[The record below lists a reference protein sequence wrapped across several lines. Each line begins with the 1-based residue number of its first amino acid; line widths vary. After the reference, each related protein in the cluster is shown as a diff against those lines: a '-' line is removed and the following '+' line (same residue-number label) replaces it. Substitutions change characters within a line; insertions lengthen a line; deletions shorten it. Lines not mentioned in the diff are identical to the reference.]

1 MILVASLTTNSRALW
16 YLTRGFGLVALILLT
31 LTMVLGLTEA
41 VRYARPGWPR
51 FVVSALHR
59 NAALLA
65 VAAVAVHVVTSL
77 LDSYAP
83 IHIADVFLPFVS
95 AYRPI
100 WMGFGALA
108 VDLMV
113 ALIITSLLRD
123 RLGHRAWRAV
133 HWAAYACWPVAV
145 IHGLG
150 TGSDTNLGWVQVV
163 YVLCV
168 VAVLLSLWWR
178 LARGWTWTNASQRGI
193 AVVASVVLPLAAG
206 VWAATGPLQAGW
218 ARKSGTPVALLG
230 ARSATSSL
238 NGSSGSSPP
247 PATWATPFTA
257 GFQGTQQQT
266 GPDANGV
273 VTVSIAG
280 EFSGRAHGHLAIV
293 LTGQP
298 AAGGGVQLTGS
309 QVTMGP
315 DTAPSQYQGQVTR
328 LEGTTLVAALT
339 NAGGQSLRATVAL
352 SLDGAAGH
360 VSGTVEVAA

>member
-1 MILVASLTTNSRALW
+1 VTLAATLTTNSRALW

-65 VAAVAVHVVTSL
+65 VTAVGVHVVTSVV
-77 LDSYAP
+77 DSYAP
-83 IHIADVFLPFVS
+83 IRIADVFLPFVS

-113 ALIITSLLRD
+113 ALVITSLVRE

-145 IHGLG
+145 IHSLG
-150 TGSDTNLGWVQVV
+150 TGSDTKIGWVQVI
-163 YVLCV
+163 YVVCV
-168 VAVLLSLWWR
+168 AAVLVSLWWR
-178 LARGWTWTNASQRGI
+178 LARGWTLANASQRGV
-193 AVVASVVLPLAAG
+193 AVVASIALPVVAG
-206 VWAATGPLQAGW
+206 VWAATGPLQTGW

-230 ARSATSSL
+230 SRSATSSQ
-238 NGSSGSSPP
+238 SGHGGTTTP
-247 PATWATPFTA
+247 PATWVIPFTA
-257 GFQGTQQQT
+257 AFHGTQQQT
-266 GPDANGV
+266 GPDGNGV
-273 VTVSIAG
+273 VTVTIAG
-280 EFSGRAHGHLAIV
+280 AFTGRTSGHLTIV

-298 AAGGGVQLTGS
+298 ATGGGVELTGS
-309 QVTMGP
+309 RVSLGP
-315 DTAPSQYQGQVTR
+315 DSAPSQYQGQVTR
-328 LEGTTLVAALT
+328 LNGSTLVATLT
-339 NAGGQSLRATVAL
+339 DTAGRTLRATVAL
-352 SLDGAAGH
+352 RLDAGSQ
-360 VSGTVEVAA
+360 VTGTVEVAA